1 MTNPDLKAMPWLKGS
16 SDAAVVDTS
25 YAHKRI
31 PTIPPEI
38 YRIIVGNLR
47 RRDIKHAR
55 LTCKELYGGLTPF
68 LFDTIHI
75 TNENVDVEHTRRI
88 LQHFRPY
95 ITTIAISPME
105 HYTIM
110 SKSTYQSLVRR
121 CFSYCYQEQAQWRQ
135 LLDLGY
141 ETYCEELPDKSSIL
155 SDRELQELLKEC
167 LATVPNTRKVVL
179 SDQHRLQRLVD
190 TLLRKYWTVDYEA
203 CDDMRCVF
211 GIFHSMLDKY
221 SCGKGAGSWTT
232 TVNTLLTSLP
242 EAISDLRELA
252 IMSSFNRRFIEPSS
266 LDLLIQA
273 DCCHTN
279 LLANMTK
286 LRFSFARNSNARDDI
301 LKNGMVAKA
310 LRRAHN
316 LQCLLLDFEWEHTC
330 YQQSPVTTFQAVLD
344 GCRFPKL
351 KAFGFANGDATEKE
365 LVSFFVKHTKIRIL
379 ILSDVTL
386 RAGFWKDVA
395 QTIKETNNLQV
406 VRLLD
411 LLNGFENFEESI
423 ELWWQDYY
431 GDVDAFFHHNG
442 PNPFS
447 REQIERWERDNE
459 TKRAHRVRY
468 EWQLYG
474 VVAFDEILG
483 LDDYLPYDW
492 QL

>member
-1 MTNPDLKAMPWLKGS
+1 MTNPDLKAMPWLRGS
-16 SDAAVVDTS
+16 SDAPIVDTS
-25 YAHKRI
+25 YAHKGI
-31 PTIPPEI
+31 PVIPPEI

-75 TNENVDVEHTRRI
+75 TNENVDVEHTRCI
-88 LQHFRPY
+88 LQHFRPC
-95 ITTIAISPME
+95 ITTIAISPMD

-110 SKSTYQSLVRR
+110 SKSTYRSLVQR
-121 CFSYCYQEQAQWRQ
+121 CFACYQGQAQEQ

-167 LATVPNTRKVVL
+167 LATIPNTRKIVL
-179 SDQHRLQRLVD
+179 SDKYRLQRLAD
-190 TLLRKYWTVDYEA
+190 TLLRKYWTIDYEA

-211 GIFHSMLDKY
+211 GIFRSMLDIY
-221 SCGKGAGSWTT
+221 SGGKGAGSWTT
-232 TVNTLLTSLP
+232 TMNTLLTSLP
-242 EAISDLRELA
+242 EAISDLRELV
-252 IMSSFNRRFIEPSS
+252 IMSSFDRRFAEPSS

-273 DCCHTN
+273 DCRHTN

-286 LRFSFARNSNARDDI
+286 LWFLFARSQDDI

-316 LQCLLLDFEWEHTC
+316 LQCLLLHFEGEHTC
-330 YQQSPVTTFQAVLD
+330 DEQFPVTTFQAVLG
-344 GCRFPKL
+344 GCCYPKL
-351 KAFGFANGDATEKE
+351 KTFGFANGDATEEE
-365 LVSFFVKHTKIRIL
+365 LTSFFVKHTKIRIL

-411 LLNGFENFEESI
+411 LKHGFENFEEPI

-447 REQIERWERDNE
+447 REQIQRWVRDNE
-459 TKRAHRVRY
+459 TKRAHRISY
-468 EWQLYG
+468 DWQFYG
-474 VVAFDEILG
+474 VAAFEEILG
-483 LDDYLPYDW
+483 LEDYLYYDW